1 MTVKP
6 SSSSTHRLVAACAA
20 AASFAWSPDA
30 PAQAGTV
37 YTCTNA
43 KGQHLRSDRPI
54 AECTDREQRVLNRDG
69 SLNRI
74 VPPTLTADERA
85 AREAE
90 ERRIAAE
97 RNARR
102 EAERADRLLMQRY
115 PNEAAHAK
123 AREAA
128 LDTARAALKQSED
141 RLKVL
146 AAERKP
152 LADEAEFYVGR
163 ALPAKLKHDLESNDA
178 AREAQ
183 RVLIANQQAEM
194 VRINSLYDA
203 ELDRLKK
210 LWAGATP
217 GSLGPL
223 SAPSTPAARTVGASG
238 AAGAQP
244 TTSK

>member
-6 SSSSTHRLVAACAA
+6 SSSTHRLVAACAA
-20 AASFAWSPDA
+20 AASFAWSPQA
-30 PAQAGTV
+30 AAQAGTV

-54 AECTDREQRVLNRDG
+54 AECIDREQRVLNRDG

-97 RNARR
+97 RNAKR

-128 LDTARAALKQSED
+128 LDTARAALRQSED

-163 ALPAKLKHDLESNDA
+163 ALPAKLRHDLESNDA

-183 RVLIANQQAEM
+183 RVLIANQQAEI
-194 VRINSLYDA
+194 VRINNLYDA
-203 ELDRLKK
+203 ELERLRK
-210 LWAGATP
+210 LWAGARP
-217 GSLGPL
+217 GSLGVLP
-223 SAPSTPAARTVGASG
+223 APAAAPASAASG
-238 AAGAQP
+238 KSPA
-244 TTSK
+244 